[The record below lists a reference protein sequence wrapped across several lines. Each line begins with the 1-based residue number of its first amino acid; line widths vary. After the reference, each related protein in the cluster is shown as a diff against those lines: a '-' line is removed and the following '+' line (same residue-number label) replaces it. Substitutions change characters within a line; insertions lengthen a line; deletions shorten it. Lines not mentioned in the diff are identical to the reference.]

1 MSDLQSNVKDEL
13 SEILFIKNPKIF
25 VIEWL
30 PFDSNQ
36 LIELNH
42 KLDIE
47 KGSRKTL
54 LTGLIDQ
61 SPDSPTFQSKGKH
74 TKVVVKDYSLDN
86 YVNLEAII
94 DIPEQEGIVQI
105 EEMAIFISK
114 AGFVVYSLNLK
125 EIDGKNTFMSLDK
138 LSRVVADLSQDSSI
152 LIDSLLT
159 EFQRKFLKIIFGN
172 PIHRPKTICYVGEDI
187 NIKHDDVNDYL
198 DGEDC
203 EIELN
208 QLLGEGHKPY
218 KVDNNLIFKGTRGSI
233 SIIEDFTEDK
243 EFQMILWGIQHA
255 IGSFVDSFM
264 SRIWELYDQ
273 ANSTKDI
280 VEEAVEGNTEALNR
294 VQEHITVLTSTISV
308 VGQIQEFLKES
319 CIDVLGRCRKN
330 NKTIL
335 SECFDVE
342 KSLITSQ
349 NRIAESEK
357 IINGLLTELEGLRN
371 YIATLSELQMRKMS
385 KVMTQN
391 TKSMNQV
398 LQANTRTGGAI
409 DMIELILA
417 GSIIL
422 EIVAFA
428 IGEISSDQT
437 IFRSILDGI
446 GLNKDQIATLTLF
459 IVSIFAWIAIVVY
472 LRWNKNRVERK
483 ALKDFFITMTVNK
496 KINIQKL
503 DDYMKDKEILTK
515 RVEYEHNS
523 VMITYVWD
531 IGKEVELKDLDLEHV
546 SFTYNETNSLL
557 ISIDIETSKV
567 ETDQKALLEIILS
580 DMRKSGILD

>member
-13 SEILFIKNPKIF
+13 SEILFVKNPKIF

-105 EEMAIFISK
+105 EEMAIFVSK
-114 AGFVVYSLNLK
+114 AGFVVYSLSLK

-138 LSRVVADLSQDSSI
+138 LSRVVADLSQDSSV

-172 PIHRPKTICYVGEDI
+172 PIHRPKTICYVGEEI

-218 KVDNNLIFKGTRGSI
+218 KVNNDLIFKGTRGSI

-294 VQEHITVLTSTISV
+294 VQEHITILTSTISV

-330 NKTIL
+330 DKTVL

-422 EIVAFA
+422 EVVAFA

-437 IFRSILDGI
+437 IFRSILDGA
-446 GLNKDQIATLTLF
+446 GLDKDQIATLTLF

-472 LRWNKNRVERK
+472 LRWSKNRLERK

-531 IGKEVELKDLDLEHV
+531 IGKDAELKDLDLEHV

>member
-13 SEILFIKNPKIF
+13 SEILFVKNPKIF

-74 TKVVVKDYSLDN
+74 TKVVVKDYNLDN

-218 KVDNNLIFKGTRGSI
+218 KVNNDLIFKGTRGSI

-255 IGSFVDSFM
+255 IGGFVDSFM

-294 VQEHITVLTSTISV
+294 VQEHITILTSTISV

-319 CIDVLGRCRKN
+319 CIDVLGRCRKD
-330 NKTIL
+330 NKTVL

-472 LRWNKNRVERK
+472 LRWSKNRLERK

-531 IGKEVELKDLDLEHV
+531 IGKDVELKDLDLEHV

-557 ISIDIETSKV
+557 IIIDIETSKV